1 MLDEDEYDRAE
12 DTVLC
17 ALRLEGTLDEG
28 VSEVARL
35 RQQVRAAEM
44 FLVELAGA
52 IGLASD
58 SSEAEILGAID
69 ALNWR
74 ER

>member
-1 MLDEDEYDRAE
+1 MLDDEYDRIE
-12 DTVLC
+12 DDILP

-44 FLVELAGA
+44 FRRELAA
-52 IGLASD
+52 ALHLSD
-58 SSEAEILGAID
+58 SSEDEILRAID

-74 ER
+74 QP